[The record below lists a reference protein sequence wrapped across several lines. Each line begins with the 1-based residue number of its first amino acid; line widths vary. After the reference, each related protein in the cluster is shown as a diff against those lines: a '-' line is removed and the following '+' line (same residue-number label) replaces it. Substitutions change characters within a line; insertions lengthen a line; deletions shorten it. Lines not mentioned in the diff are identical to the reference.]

1 MLIVILQLKTILSR
15 TEMSVANLN
24 VTGNLTFNSNIEM
37 KNVDAV
43 GGGKITGDID
53 IDNDFFVYPEF
64 LYLEILYYYQK

>member
-1 MLIVILQLKTILSR
+1 MILQLKTILSR